1 MLKVLVSVAFIWLS
15 LGAAG
20 AVMID
25 LRHPARLADVALGP
39 SLWAR
44 NCSAQRAIS
53 ATSSVKPGPN
63 IATSAMSFSLS

>member
-39 SLWAR
+39 ITLGQELLRPAG
-44 NCSAQRAIS
+44 N
-53 ATSSVKPGPN
+53 
-63 IATSAMSFSLS
+63 